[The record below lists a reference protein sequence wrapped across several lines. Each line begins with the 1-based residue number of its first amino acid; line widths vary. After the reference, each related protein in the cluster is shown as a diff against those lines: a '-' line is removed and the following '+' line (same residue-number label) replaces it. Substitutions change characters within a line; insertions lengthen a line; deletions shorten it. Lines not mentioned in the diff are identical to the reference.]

1 MSAEFNEDESIRESN
16 ETTIDSQIEAN
27 PDIQPDDE
35 LGNPEKY
42 EGGIIGQINKLFT
55 ILSFVL
61 PIVVLIIKSGT
72 FTIVGIMMLL
82 ISCFIFGAS
91 KRLDK
96 KLVNGEI
103 SFEYWD
109 KWTNAESYC
118 ALIIPIVS
126 LILLFN

>member
-1 MSAEFNEDESIRESN
+1 M
-16 ETTIDSQIEAN
+16 DSQSEAN
-27 PDIQPDDE
+27 PYIQPNEE

-42 EGGIIGQINKLFT
+42 KIGIIVNKLFT

-72 FTIVGIMMLL
+72 FTIISIMMLL
-82 ISCFIFGAS
+82 IRCFIFGAT

-118 ALIIPIVS
+118 ALLIPIFS

>member
-1 MSAEFNEDESIRESN
+1 MSADFNEDESIRESN

-82 ISCFIFGAS
+82 IRCFIFGAT

>member
-1 MSAEFNEDESIRESN
+1 MSADINENESIREAN
-16 ETTIDSQIEAN
+16 ETTIDSQSEAN
-27 PDIQPDDE
+27 PDIQPDEE

-72 FTIVGIMMLL
+72 FTIIGIMMLL
-82 ISCFIFGAS
+82 IRCFIFGAT

-109 KWTNAESYC
+109 KWTNAEWYC
-118 ALIIPIVS
+118 GLIIPIVS

>member
-1 MSAEFNEDESIRESN
+1 MGAELNENESKREAN
-16 ETTIDSQIEAN
+16 KATVDSQSEAN
-27 PDIQPDDE
+27 PYIQPDEE
-35 LGNPEKY
+35 LGNSKKY
-42 EGGIIGQINKLFT
+42 KIGIIVNKLFT

-72 FTIVGIMMLL
+72 FTIIGIMMLL
-82 ISCFIFGAS
+82 IRCFIFGAT

-96 KLVNGEI
+96 KVVNGEI

-109 KWTNAESYC
+109 KWTNAEWYC
-118 ALIIPIVS
+118 GLIIPIVS

>member
-1 MSAEFNEDESIRESN
+1 MSADFNEDESIRESN

-72 FTIVGIMMLL
+72 FTIIGIMMLL

-103 SFEYWD
+103 SFEYWH
-109 KWTNAESYC
+109 KWTNAERYC
-118 ALIIPIVS
+118 SLIIPIVS

>member
-1 MSAEFNEDESIRESN
+1 MSAELNENESKREAN
-16 ETTIDSQIEAN
+16 KATVDSQSEAN
-27 PDIQPDDE
+27 PYIQPDEE
-35 LGNPEKY
+35 LGNSKKY
-42 EGGIIGQINKLFT
+42 KIGIIVNKLFT

-72 FTIVGIMMLL
+72 FTIISIMMLL
-82 ISCFIFGAS
+82 IRCFIFGAT

-96 KLVNGEI
+96 KVVNGEI

-109 KWTNAESYC
+109 KWTNAEWYC
-118 ALIIPIVS
+118 GLIIPIVS

>member
-1 MSAEFNEDESIRESN
+1 MSADFNEDESIRESN
-16 ETTIDSQIEAN
+16 DTTIGSLSEAN
-27 PDIQPDDE
+27 PDIQPDGE

-42 EGGIIGQINKLFT
+42 KIGIIVNKLFT

-72 FTIVGIMMLL
+72 FTIIGIMMFL
-82 ISCFIFGAS
+82 IRCFIFVAT
-91 KRLDK
+91 KRLNK
-96 KLVNGEI
+96 KVVNGEI

-109 KWTNAESYC
+109 KWTNAEWYC
-118 ALIIPIVS
+118 GLIIPIVS

>member
-27 PDIQPDDE
+27 PDIQPDEE

-72 FTIVGIMMLL
+72 FTIIGIMMLL

-109 KWTNAESYC
+109 KWTNAEWYC
-118 ALIIPIVS
+118 SLIIPIVS

>member
-1 MSAEFNEDESIRESN
+1 MSADFNEDESIRESN

-72 FTIVGIMMLL
+72 FTIIGIMMLL
-82 ISCFIFGAS
+82 IRCFIFGAT

-109 KWTNAESYC
+109 KWTNAEWYC
-118 ALIIPIVS
+118 SLIIPIVS

>member
-1 MSAEFNEDESIRESN
+1 MSADFNEDESIRESN

-72 FTIVGIMMLL
+72 FTIIGIMMLL
-82 ISCFIFGAS
+82 ISCFIFGLKAQPFSAS
-91 KRLDK
+91 
-96 KLVNGEI
+96 I
-103 SFEYWD
+103 SQP
-109 KWTNAESYC
+109 
-118 ALIIPIVS
+118 LR
-126 LILLFN
+126 

>member
-1 MSAEFNEDESIRESN
+1 MSAELNENESKREAN
-16 ETTIDSQIEAN
+16 KATVDSQSEAN
-27 PDIQPDDE
+27 PYIQPDEE
-35 LGNPEKY
+35 LGNSEKY
-42 EGGIIGQINKLFT
+42 KIGIIVNKLFT

-72 FTIVGIMMLL
+72 FTIIGIMMLL
-82 ISCFIFGAS
+82 IRCFIFGAT

-96 KLVNGEI
+96 KVVNGEI

-109 KWTNAESYC
+109 KWTNAEWYC
-118 ALIIPIVS
+118 GLIIPIVS

>member
-1 MSAEFNEDESIRESN
+1 MSAELNENESKREAN
-16 ETTIDSQIEAN
+16 KATVDSQSEAN
-27 PDIQPDDE
+27 PYIQPNEE

-42 EGGIIGQINKLFT
+42 KIGIILQINKLFT

-72 FTIVGIMMLL
+72 FTIISIMMLL
-82 ISCFIFGAS
+82 IRCFIFGAT

-96 KLVNGEI
+96 KVVNGEI

-109 KWTNAESYC
+109 KWTNAEWYC
-118 ALIIPIVS
+118 GLIIPIVS

>member
-1 MSAEFNEDESIRESN
+1 MSANLNENESTRESN

-27 PDIQPDDE
+27 PNIQPDEE

-55 ILSFVL
+55 IMSFVL

-72 FTIVGIMMLL
+72 FTIIGIMMLL

-103 SFEYWD
+103 SFEYWV
-109 KWTNAESYC
+109 KWTNAEWYC
-118 ALIIPIVS
+118 SLIIPIVS

>member
-1 MSAEFNEDESIRESN
+1 MSANLNDNQSTREANEE
-16 ETTIDSQIEAN
+16 TIDSQSEAN
-27 PDIQPDDE
+27 PDIQPDEE

-42 EGGIIGQINKLFT
+42 EGGVIGQINKLFT

-82 ISCFIFGAS
+82 IRCFIFGAT

>member
-1 MSAEFNEDESIRESN
+1 MSAELNENESKREAN
-16 ETTIDSQIEAN
+16 EATVDSQSEAN
-27 PDIQPDDE
+27 PDIQPDEE
-35 LGNPEKY
+35 LGNPETY
-42 EGGIIGQINKLFT
+42 ESGILGQINKLFT

-72 FTIVGIMMLL
+72 FTIIGIMMLL
-82 ISCFIFGAS
+82 IRCFIFGAT

-109 KWTNAESYC
+109 KWTNAEWYC
-118 ALIIPIVS
+118 GLIIPIVS

>member
-1 MSAEFNEDESIRESN
+1 MSADFNEDESIRESN

-72 FTIVGIMMLL
+72 FTIIGIMMLL

-103 SFEYWD
+103 SFEYWV
-109 KWTNAESYC
+109 KWTNAEWYC
-118 ALIIPIVS
+118 SLIIPIVS

>member
-1 MSAEFNEDESIRESN
+1 MSAELNENESKREAN
-16 ETTIDSQIEAN
+16 KATVDSQSEAN
-27 PDIQPDDE
+27 PYIQPDEE

-42 EGGIIGQINKLFT
+42 EGGIISQINKLFT

-72 FTIVGIMMLL
+72 FTIISIMMLL
-82 ISCFIFGAS
+82 IRCFIFGAT

-109 KWTNAESYC
+109 KWTIAESYC
-118 ALIIPIVS
+118 KLLIPIFS

>member
-1 MSAEFNEDESIRESN
+1 MSAELNENESKREAN
-16 ETTIDSQIEAN
+16 KATVDSQSEAN
-27 PDIQPDDE
+27 PYIQPDEE
-35 LGNPEKY
+35 LGNSKKY
-42 EGGIIGQINKLFT
+42 KIGIIVNKLFT

-72 FTIVGIMMLL
+72 FTIISIMMLL
-82 ISCFIFGAS
+82 IRCFIFGAT

-109 KWTNAESYC
+109 KWTIAESYC
-118 ALIIPIVS
+118 KLLIPIFS

>member
-1 MSAEFNEDESIRESN
+1 MSANLNENQSTREAN
-16 ETTIDSQIEAN
+16 EVTIDSQSEAN
-27 PDIQPDDE
+27 PDIQPDEE

-72 FTIVGIMMLL
+72 FTIIGIMMLL
-82 ISCFIFGAS
+82 IRCFIFGAT

>member
-1 MSAEFNEDESIRESN
+1 MSADFNEDESIREAN
-16 ETTIDSQIEAN
+16 EVTIDLQREAN
-27 PDIQPDDE
+27 PDIQPDEE

-72 FTIVGIMMLL
+72 FTIIGIMMLL
-82 ISCFIFGAS
+82 IRCFIFGAT

-103 SFEYWD
+103 SFEYWV
-109 KWTNAESYC
+109 KWTNAEWYC
-118 ALIIPIVS
+118 GLIIPIVS

>member
-1 MSAEFNEDESIRESN
+1 MSAELNENESKREAN
-16 ETTIDSQIEAN
+16 KATVDSQSEAN
-27 PDIQPDDE
+27 PYIQPDEE
-35 LGNPEKY
+35 LGNSKKY
-42 EGGIIGQINKLFT
+42 KIGIIVNKLFT

-72 FTIVGIMMLL
+72 FTIIGIMMLL
-82 ISCFIFGAS
+82 IRCFIFGAT

-96 KLVNGEI
+96 KVVNGEI

-109 KWTNAESYC
+109 KWTNAEWYC
-118 ALIIPIVS
+118 GLIIPIVS